1 MKELLKILILVTL
14 IFITLISI
22 LIYKNIINKKEKWKI
37 QDKSNIKTYSQ
48 ILDVEKQFKTN
59 FKTDKN
65 LYDRFLDAINS
76 DFANVNTRF
85 DSLNFILTE
94 QAELTKSGFDKR
106 IDDINTKLQNPAT
119 TPQDLLSSINQ
130 LIIDIG
136 NYNSTIIDPL
146 YGVKKQ
152 FEQLNLIYS
161 NLTSTVDQTL
171 QYAKNYKETID
182 NGNDIINIFN
192 SDISDNGVQKL
203 IDKAQEIKENI
214 EKNKLNSS
222 LSNNEKMLLS
232 LVGQLNDKSLALTA
246 ESIKNLLVVD
256 PNIFANSQNII
267 PTVESLKQQINNK
280 STDIKKLSELIDN
293 LYSYITTKLKNL
305 NLSKDFIN
313 ANIDVINY
321 INDLKKTGSI
331 IEKI

>member
-280 STDIKKLSELIDN
+280 STEIKKLSELIDN

>member
-1 MKELLKILILVTL
+1 M
-14 IFITLISI
+14 
-22 LIYKNIINKKEKWKI
+22 
-37 QDKSNIKTYSQ
+37 
-48 ILDVEKQFKTN
+48 
-59 FKTDKN
+59 
-65 LYDRFLDAINS
+65 YDRFLDAINS